1 MALYFFS
8 ESLTLI
14 EKKSGYITVNSFVVC
29 LTNESPPDLHT
40 AGHMGS
46 FFPAL
51 LPPLPIHLLLPSTT
65 RTPGPTN
72 IRLT

>member
-40 AGHMGS
+40 AGHMVS

-51 LPPLPIHLLLPSTT
+51 LPPLPIYLLLPSPT

-72 IRLT
+72 TRLT